1 MASRGT
7 FSVYED
13 DDPLLSPL
21 SGSESVQASGAVDG
35 RVTTTAAVPVG
46 RSCSAG
52 FSRWG
57 VLAFSLVSYSGLGFG
72 DTFGLYSQ
80 AVKNNF
86 NCTQVCARAFCVCV
100 FSVSCVLCSC
110 ARSALYTVQGLRW
123 LSPFPSAAV
132 CGATTVTF
140 LCCPRFTL
148 LATRRTNSKGLLW
161 LGAYSSCALHGGKMR
176 SVTLLE

>member
-86 NCTQVCARAFCVCV
+86 NCTQVCARVVCV
-100 FSVSCVLCSC
+100 VLVR
-110 ARSALYTVQGLRW
+110 A
-123 LSPFPSAAV
+123 
-132 CGATTVTF
+132 
-140 LCCPRFTL
+140 
-148 LATRRTNSKGLLW
+148 
-161 LGAYSSCALHGGKMR
+161 LGAVHSAGPALVVPVPFSC
-176 SVTLLE
+176 SVWCYNGDFPLLPTVYTACNPQDQLEGIAMAGCVQQLCTARRENAERNTA